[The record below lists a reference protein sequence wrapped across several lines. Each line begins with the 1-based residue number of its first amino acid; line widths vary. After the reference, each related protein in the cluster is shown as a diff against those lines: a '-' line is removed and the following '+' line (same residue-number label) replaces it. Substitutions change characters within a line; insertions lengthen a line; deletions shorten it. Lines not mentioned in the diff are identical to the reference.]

1 MAGKTQTSLTSLEL
15 LEAQIRAL
23 PDGTPQ
29 GAAWETAL
37 VGWVNG
43 GGHPDLVK
51 GWGWKQ
57 WPGRAKAGLPRIE
70 RGVDLIAEDR
80 AGRLVAIQAKFRN
93 DPDSPVRTGEV
104 QKFVGAYRKHFP
116 RRMLISN
123 ASSRARGIK
132 EAVGDTEAELV
143 LRTDLI
149 ESPFNWITA
158 KPVRTPKITP
168 LPFQK
173 EAAAAIKK
181 HLKDGG
187 RAQIVMA
194 CGSGKT
200 YTTLLAMEALGSK
213 RVLVLAPTLLLV
225 KQLRDE
231 WMRERTST
239 WATLAVCSDIGT
251 DEGDDSTHVSPGELG
266 SKPTTDPAVIASE
279 IKRFVQAK
287 LPYVVFG
294 TYASSARIATAQ
306 KKAGVPA
313 FDLVV
318 ADEAHRIAGAV
329 SKTDKGERAQ
339 RVVLDEKGIRAE
351 RRLFATATPRVY
363 GGDKKKDGEEIVLE
377 TMDDPAR
384 FGEEVY
390 KLTFQQAVDL
400 DRLVPYKLLVT
411 IVTDDEVKALIRDRA
426 YLDVDGK
433 KISTDDLAT
442 AIAVR
447 RAYKELGISR
457 VISYHGSIK
466 RARAFAQLVQEVKAP
481 GKTPEAECVT
491 GSMAVEDRKEALTRL
506 AQADGPYLITNARC
520 LTEGIDVPALDAVAF
535 ADPRRSQVDIVQAV
549 GRAMRKPRG
558 TTSKTTGYII
568 LPVFLSAEELK
579 DPESAVEG
587 TAFAPVLQVLRALKA
602 HDPYRATFF
611 AKILVEQ
618 EKHSLKQRSGID
630 EILKVSIG
638 MELNQ
643 ALARR
648 LEHAVQ
654 LRAVEVAADNF
665 EVWMELLQQYV
676 AREGHARV
684 PQTHVESNKKLGI
697 WVANVR
703 SKRREQLSPD
713 AVARLEDLGFIWD
726 VLEDQFE
733 RNFALF
739 ESFVMRRGNAQVPQR
754 HIEDGEKL
762 GQWVSVIRQ
771 RRNHLSPERIAR
783 LDMLGFSWDPFGER
797 FEDNFA
803 LLEIFVAREGHAR
816 VPMEHMEDGV
826 KLGSWVSHLRMS
838 RSKLSPEYSA
848 RLDGLGFVWD
858 ALGDSFERTF
868 ELLVQYVARE
878 GHAKVPPKHV
888 ESDQKLGS
896 WIRTLRSRR
905 SQLSASQIARIDQL
919 GFSWDPLGET
929 LARNYKL
936 LAQFVKREGHARV
949 SQDHVEA
956 GVRIGRWVASLRKNR
971 ENLDPDQLAR
981 LKEIGFV
988 WDALEDEFEQHFS
1001 LLEQFVAR
1009 EGHARVPQ
1017 RHVEDGKRLGQWVS
1031 VRRTRRNLLSPIRIA
1046 RLEKLGFSWD
1056 PFADAFDRGI
1066 ELLEKFTAREGHS
1079 AVRKGHIEDDFK
1091 LGAWVNRMRTTR
1103 KKLSPTRIAQ
1113 LDSLNFVWEPFD
1125 FAFERN
1131 LGLLANYAKRE
1142 GHVRIGSGHVEDGVN
1157 LGRWVVNLRKKR
1169 ERISPSRVAQLDAL
1183 GFVWDALDDRFESN
1197 IALLARYVAR
1207 EGHARVGHKHVED
1220 GVRLG
1225 TWVINLRRK
1234 RDQISPSRVAELDA
1248 LGFVWD
1254 AIDDNLERKI
1264 ALLAQFVS
1272 REGHAKVPHGHIESG
1287 VKIGTW
1293 LYNIRSNRITLSQD
1307 HVVRLKKLG
1316 VRFDPTI

>member
-1 MAGKTQTSLTSLEL
+1 MRTDLTSLER

-23 PDGTPQ
+23 PEGTPQ
-29 GAAWETAL
+29 GAAWEAAL

-132 EAVGDTEAELV
+132 EAVGDTEAEIV

-149 ESPFNWITA
+149 ESSYNWITA
-158 KPVRTPKITP
+158 KPVRPRKITP

-173 EAAAAIKK
+173 EAAAAIKN

-231 WMRERTST
+231 WMRERTSS

-266 SKPTTDPAVIASE
+266 SKPTTDPVVIASE
-279 IKRFVQAK
+279 IKRFVKAK

-294 TYASSARIATAQ
+294 TYASSARIAAAQ

-329 SKTDKGERAQ
+329 GKTDKGERAQ
-339 RVVLDEKGIRAE
+339 RVVLDEKGIRAD

-363 GGDKKKDGEEIVLE
+363 GGDRKKDGEEIVLE
-377 TMDDPAR
+377 SMDDPAR

-411 IVTDDEVKALIRDRA
+411 IVTDKEVEALIRDRA

-466 RARAFAQLVQEVKAP
+466 RARAFAQLVQDVKAP
-481 GKTPEAECVT
+481 GKAPETECVT

-506 AQADGPYLITNARC
+506 AQAEGPYLITNARC

-558 TTSKTTGYII
+558 TSSKTTGYII
-568 LPVFLSAEELK
+568 LPVFLSAEELT
-579 DPESAVEG
+579 DPEIAVEG

-611 AKILVEQ
+611 AKILLEQ
-618 EKHSLKQRSGID
+618 GKRQHKKGEGIN
-630 EILKVSIG
+630 EILEVSLG
-638 MELNQ
+638 KELGP
-643 ALARR
+643 ALAKR
-648 LEHAVQ
+648 LVAAVQ
-654 LRAVEVAADNF
+654 LRAIEVAADRF
-665 EVWMELLQQYV
+665 EFWVQSLIAWSKKHGHTNVPQNHGQLGRWLSHQRRDFVNKLLPQQRIKRLEELGVEWVPFDAIWERQYSLLV
-676 AREGHARV
+676 AFHAKHGHSQPPQRV
-684 PQTHVESNKKLGI
+684 PLGK
-697 WVANVR
+697 WATWQRNQ
-703 SKRREQLSPD
+703 KRQGLLPMD
-713 AVARLEDLGFIWD
+713 
-726 VLEDQFE
+726 
-733 RNFALF
+733 
-739 ESFVMRRGNAQVPQR
+739 
-754 HIEDGEKL
+754 
-762 GQWVSVIRQ
+762 RQ
-771 RRNHLSPERIAR
+771 I
-783 LDMLGFSWDPFGER
+783 
-797 FEDNFA
+797 
-803 LLEIFVAREGHAR
+803 
-816 VPMEHMEDGV
+816 
-826 KLGSWVSHLRMS
+826 K
-838 RSKLSPEYSA
+838 
-848 RLDGLGFVWD
+848 
-858 ALGDSFERTF
+858 
-868 ELLVQYVARE
+868 
-878 GHAKVPPKHV
+878 
-888 ESDQKLGS
+888 
-896 WIRTLRSRR
+896 
-905 SQLSASQIARIDQL
+905 
-919 GFSWDPLGET
+919 
-929 LARNYKL
+929 
-936 LAQFVKREGHARV
+936 
-949 SQDHVEA
+949 
-956 GVRIGRWVASLRKNR
+956 
-971 ENLDPDQLAR
+971 
-981 LKEIGFV
+981 
-988 WDALEDEFEQHFS
+988 
-1001 LLEQFVAR
+1001 
-1009 EGHARVPQ
+1009 
-1017 RHVEDGKRLGQWVS
+1017 
-1031 VRRTRRNLLSPIRIA
+1031 
-1046 RLEKLGFSWD
+1046 LEKV
-1056 PFADAFDRGI
+1056 
-1066 ELLEKFTAREGHS
+1066 E
-1079 AVRKGHIEDDFK
+1079 
-1091 LGAWVNRMRTTR
+1091 
-1103 KKLSPTRIAQ
+1103 
-1113 LDSLNFVWEPFD
+1113 FVWEPFD
-1125 FAFERN
+1125 DSWVKGVAALKKFSI
-1131 LGLLANYAKRE
+1131 RE
-1142 GHVRIGSGHVEDGVN
+1142 GHLRVPAKHKEGDVYLGPFVQKCRQERKAKQARMTSARIAE
-1157 LGRWVVNLRKKR
+1157 
-1169 ERISPSRVAQLDAL
+1169 LDVL
-1183 GFVWDALDDRFESN
+1183 GFVWDQGEAEF
-1197 IALLARYVAR
+1197 A
-1207 EGHARVGHKHVED
+1207 D
-1220 GVRLG
+1220 GIRA
-1225 TWVINLRRK
+1225 INSFK
-1234 RDQISPSRVAELDA
+1234 
-1248 LGFVWD
+1248 
-1254 AIDDNLERKI
+1254 
-1264 ALLAQFVS
+1264 S
-1272 REGHAKVPHGHIESG
+1272 REGNVQIPSRHVEQGFR
-1287 VKIGTW
+1287 IGKW
-1293 LYNIRSNRITLSQD
+1293 LQHRKTEFRAGKLD
-1307 HVVRLKKLG
+1307 KKRALRLKNLG
-1316 VRFDPTI
+1316 IRLS

>member
-1 MAGKTQTSLTSLEL
+1 MMPQNTPMRTDLTSLER

-29 GAAWETAL
+29 GAAWEAAL

-70 RGVDLIAEDR
+70 RGVDLIAVDR

-158 KPVRTPKITP
+158 KPVRPPKITP

-231 WMRERTST
+231 WIRERTST

-251 DEGDDSTHVSPGELG
+251 DEGDDSTHVAPGELG

-279 IKRFVQAK
+279 IKAFVKAK

-329 SKTDKGERAQ
+329 GKTDKGERAQ

-363 GGDKKKDGEEIVLE
+363 GGNKKKDSEEIVLE
-377 TMDDPAR
+377 SMDDPER

-481 GKTPEAECVT
+481 GKAPETECVT

-506 AQADGPYLITNARC
+506 AQAEGPYLITNARC

-558 TTSKTTGYII
+558 ATNKTTGYII
-568 LPVFLSAEELK
+568 LPVFLSQEELS
-579 DPESAVEG
+579 DPEAVVEG
-587 TAFAPVLQVLRALKA
+587 SAFAPVLQVLRALKA

-611 AKILVEQ
+611 AKILAEHGKRPASKVKDIHQ
-618 EKHSLKQRSGID
+618 ILTVSLTTALDR
-630 EILKVSIG
+630 
-638 MELNQ
+638 
-643 ALARR
+643 ALAKR
-648 LEHAVQ
+648 LVTAVQ
-654 LRAVEVAADNF
+654 LRAIEIGSDRFEFWFALLESFVARNGHAQVLQYHLESGVNLGSWVRTMRSNKKSLGQTQIDRLDSLGFVWSPHDDAFERNF
-665 EVWMELLQQYV
+665 EALRRFVWREGHAQIPKSHVEGKLKLGTWVSKARGKRSKLSPDQVARLEAIGFLWDVQDETFESRMTTLQAFV

-684 PQTHVESNKKLGI
+684 PQEHIEHGVKLGS
-697 WVANVR
+697 WVT
-703 SKRREQLSPD
+703 S
-713 AVARLEDLGFIWD
+713 
-726 VLEDQFE
+726 
-733 RNFALF
+733 
-739 ESFVMRRGNAQVPQR
+739 
-754 HIEDGEKL
+754 
-762 GQWVSVIRQ
+762 IRQ
-771 RRNHLSPERIAR
+771 RRSKLEPSQVVR
-783 LDMLGFSWDPFGER
+783 LNAIGFVWDVIDTQFQQKL
-797 FEDNFA
+797 D
-803 LLEIFVAREGHAR
+803 LLKQFVAREGHAL
-816 VPMEHMEDGV
+816 VPQDHVENGV
-826 KLGSWVSHLRMS
+826 KVGGWIANLRHRRS
-838 RSKLSPEYSA
+838 RLRSDQLAQLE
-848 RLDGLGFVWD
+848 GLGFVWNANESEFQRNM
-858 ALGDSFERTF
+858 ALLEDF
-868 ELLVQYVARE
+868 VAHE
-878 GHAKVPPKHV
+878 GHANVPDKVRVNGVNLGGWAQRLRARREALTPDQILRL
-888 ESDQKLGS
+888 ES
-896 WIRTLRSRR
+896 I
-905 SQLSASQIARIDQL
+905 
-919 GFSWDPLGET
+919 GFSWDPTGD
-929 LARNYKL
+929 AVRRNTAL
-936 LAQFVKREGHARV
+936 LA
-949 SQDHVEA
+949 
-956 GVRIGRWVASLRKNR
+956 
-971 ENLDPDQLAR
+971 
-981 LKEIGFV
+981 
-988 WDALEDEFEQHFS
+988 
-1001 LLEQFVAR
+1001 QFVAR
-1009 EGHARVPQ
+1009 EGHARVPAK
-1017 RHVEDGKRLGQWVS
+1017 HLEDGERLGGWVTS
-1031 VRRTRRNLLSPIRIA
+1031 LRSKKIRLNAEQLA
-1046 RLEKLGFSWD
+1046 RLE
-1056 PFADAFDRGI
+1056 
-1066 ELLEKFTAREGHS
+1066 E
-1079 AVRKGHIEDDFK
+1079 
-1091 LGAWVNRMRTTR
+1091 
-1103 KKLSPTRIAQ
+1103 
-1113 LDSLNFVWEPFD
+1113 
-1125 FAFERN
+1125 
-1131 LGLLANYAKRE
+1131 
-1142 GHVRIGSGHVEDGVN
+1142 
-1157 LGRWVVNLRKKR
+1157 
-1169 ERISPSRVAQLDAL
+1169 L
-1183 GFVWDALDDRFESN
+1183 GFVWDVLAEQFERNLAALQQ
-1197 IALLARYVAR
+1197 YVSR
-1207 EGHARVGHKHVED
+1207 EGHARVPQGHIED

-1225 TWVINLRRK
+1225 AWVNAMRTKPQRLNPGR
-1234 RDQISPSRVAELDA
+1234 
-1248 LGFVWD
+1248 
-1254 AIDDNLERKI
+1254 I
-1264 ALLAQFVS
+1264 A
-1272 REGHAKVPHGHIESG
+1272 
-1287 VKIGTW
+1287 
-1293 LYNIRSNRITLSQD
+1293 
-1307 HVVRLKKLG
+1307 RLNKLKFIWKAA
-1316 VRFDPTI
+1316 R

>member
-1 MAGKTQTSLTSLEL
+1 
-15 LEAQIRAL
+15 
-23 PDGTPQ
+23 
-29 GAAWETAL
+29 

-43 GGHPDLVK
+43 GGHPDLVR

-70 RGVDLIAEDR
+70 RGVDLIAQDR

-158 KPVRTPKITP
+158 RPVRPPKITP

-279 IKRFVQAK
+279 IKRFVKAK

-339 RVVLDEKGIRAE
+339 RVVLDEKSIRAE

-377 TMDDPAR
+377 SMDDPAR

-411 IVTDDEVKALIRDRA
+411 IVTDKEVEALIRDRA

-447 RAYKELGISR
+447 RAYTELGISR

-466 RARAFAQLVQEVKAP
+466 RARAFAELVQAVKAP
-481 GKTPEAECVT
+481 GKAPEAECVT

-506 AQADGPYLITNARC
+506 AQAEGPYLITNARC

-558 TTSKTTGYII
+558 ASSKTTGYII
-568 LPVFLSAEELK
+568 LPVFLSKADLK
-579 DPESAVEG
+579 DPETAVEAS
-587 TAFAPVLQVLRALKA
+587 AFAPVLQVLRALKA

-611 AKILVEQ
+611 AQILVEQ
-618 EKHSLKQRSGID
+618 GKRPHKKGEGID
-630 EILKVSIG
+630 EILQVSIG
-638 MELNQ
+638 KELDR
-643 ALARR
+643 ALAKR
-648 LEHAVQ
+648 LEQAVQ
-654 LRAVEVAADNF
+654 LRAVEVAADKFQKN
-665 EVWMELLQQYV
+665 VELL
-676 AREGHARV
+676 R
-684 PQTHVESNKKLGI
+684 
-697 WVANVR
+697 
-703 SKRREQLSPD
+703 
-713 AVARLEDLGFIWD
+713 
-726 VLEDQFE
+726 
-733 RNFALF
+733 
-739 ESFVMRRGNAQVPQR
+739 
-754 HIEDGEKL
+754 
-762 GQWVSVIRQ
+762 
-771 RRNHLSPERIAR
+771 
-783 LDMLGFSWDPFGER
+783 
-797 FEDNFA
+797 
-803 LLEIFVAREGHAR
+803 
-816 VPMEHMEDGV
+816 
-826 KLGSWVSHLRMS
+826 
-838 RSKLSPEYSA
+838 
-848 RLDGLGFVWD
+848 
-858 ALGDSFERTF
+858 
-868 ELLVQYVARE
+868 
-878 GHAKVPPKHV
+878 
-888 ESDQKLGS
+888 
-896 WIRTLRSRR
+896 
-905 SQLSASQIARIDQL
+905 
-919 GFSWDPLGET
+919 
-929 LARNYKL
+929 
-936 LAQFVKREGHARV
+936 QFVKREGHA
-949 SQDHVEA
+949 
-956 GVRIGRWVASLRKNR
+956 L
-971 ENLDPDQLAR
+971 
-981 LKEIGFV
+981 
-988 WDALEDEFEQHFS
+988 
-1001 LLEQFVAR
+1001 
-1009 EGHARVPQ
+1009 VPA
-1017 RHVEDGKRLGQWVS
+1017 QWV
-1031 VRRTRRNLLSPIRIA
+1031 
-1046 RLEKLGFSWD
+1046 
-1056 PFADAFDRGI
+1056 
-1066 ELLEKFTAREGHS
+1066 
-1079 AVRKGHIEDDFK
+1079 
-1091 LGAWVNRMRTTR
+1091 
-1103 KKLSPTRIAQ
+1103 
-1113 LDSLNFVWEPFD
+1113 
-1125 FAFERN
+1125 
-1131 LGLLANYAKRE
+1131 
-1142 GHVRIGSGHVEDGVN
+1142 
-1157 LGRWVVNLRKKR
+1157 
-1169 ERISPSRVAQLDAL
+1169 
-1183 GFVWDALDDRFESN
+1183 ES
-1197 IALLARYVAR
+1197 
-1207 EGHARVGHKHVED
+1207 

-1225 TWVINLRRK
+1225 GWVSSVRMSITTPHIELTLER
-1234 RDQISPSRVAELDA
+1234 IAELDA
-1248 LGFVWD
+1248 LGFVWQP
-1254 AIDDNLERKI
+1254 I
-1264 ALLAQFVS
+1264 AEHAWEQYFQALASFHS
-1272 REGHAKVPHGHIESG
+1272 REGHSRVPIRFRENGLKLGSWVNRIRDKSTVVTPVQKQRLDSLGFVWSVFDAHYERNIQLLRTFYAREGHSSVPQSWVEDGVSLGTWVSGLRSGNVKVSAAQREELESLEFIWDVREANFARYLSLLQQFHNREGHCDVPNDWVEDGVQLGAWVTGRRSRKSQLRGDWINALNELGFTWKVHDNKWESKFSLLKEYIKQTGSSNVPQKTIYRGIRLGAWVSNVRIRKDRLTENQVAALEAVGFSWVGREDTTEQFLTALRIFRDREGHCRVPGPWLEEGLKLGQWVNKIRQRREGLAPALVAALNEIGFSWNPLEDRWERNIDALRRYKKLHGHCRVPQKAIFEG
-1287 VKIGTW
+1287 VKLGIWVSRLRLVKETLPKQKIKELDQIG
-1293 LYNIRSNRITLSQD
+1293 
-1307 HVVRLKKLG
+1307 
-1316 VRFDPTI
+1316 FDWASRTTP

>member
-1 MAGKTQTSLTSLEL
+1 MPPNWHVMAQNSPMAVKTQTSLTSLER
-15 LEAQIRAL
+15 LEVQIRAL

-29 GAAWETAL
+29 GAAWEAAL

-70 RGVDLIAEDR
+70 RGVDLIAVDR

-149 ESPFNWITA
+149 ESPYNWITA
-158 KPVRTPKITP
+158 KPVRAPKITP

-279 IKRFVQAK
+279 IKAFVKAK

-329 SKTDKGERAQ
+329 GKTDKGERSQ

-363 GGDKKKDGEEIVLE
+363 GGDRKKDGEEIVLE
-377 TMDDPAR
+377 SMDDPAR

-411 IVTDDEVKALIRDRA
+411 IVTDDEVKALIRNRA

-481 GKTPEAECVT
+481 GKAPEAECVT

-506 AQADGPYLITNARC
+506 AQAEGPYLITNARC

-558 TTSKTTGYII
+558 ASVKTTGYII
-568 LPVFLSAEELK
+568 LPVFLSEEEMS
-579 DPESAVEG
+579 DPEAVVEG
-587 TAFAPVLQVLRALKA
+587 SAFAPVLQVLRALKA
-602 HDPYRATFF
+602 HDPHRATFF
-611 AKILVEQ
+611 A
-618 EKHSLKQRSGID
+618 
-630 EILKVSIG
+630 EILAEHGK
-638 MELNQ
+638 
-643 ALARR
+643 RR
-648 LEHAVQ
+648 LKRLDGIHEILEVSLGKQVNRELAQRLLHAVQ
-654 LRAVEVAADNF
+654 LRSIEVSASNF
-665 EVWMELLQQYV
+665 EVWLSRLKQFQSREGHTLVPDKWQEGGANLGAWVGNVRHRREKLTDSEVQALEDIGFVWSVVSLKQSRAVKALLSYLNREKNLLVPQQWKEEGFPLGSWVTTQRQKKAEGKLTAEEIRFLDDIGFAWNYLEHRFSIGITALTSFR
-676 AREGHARV
+676 AREGHTRV
-684 PQTHVESNKKLGI
+684 PRLHVEQDFKLGE
-697 WVANVR
+697 WVR
-703 SKRREQLSPD
+703 SKRMYWKMGALDPD
-713 AVARLEDLGFIWD
+713 EKA
-726 VLEDQFE
+726 
-733 RNFALF
+733 ALDTAG
-739 ESFVMRRGNAQVPQR
+739 M
-754 HIEDGEKL
+754 
-762 GQWVSVIRQ
+762 
-771 RRNHLSPERIAR
+771 
-783 LDMLGFSWDPFGER
+783 
-797 FEDNFA
+797 
-803 LLEIFVAREGHAR
+803 
-816 VPMEHMEDGV
+816 
-826 KLGSWVSHLRMS
+826 
-838 RSKLSPEYSA
+838 
-848 RLDGLGFVWD
+848 VWD
-858 ALGDSFERTF
+858 AWGENFEQG
-868 ELLVQYVARE
+868 LVALKNY
-878 GHAKVPPKHV
+878 
-888 ESDQKLGS
+888 
-896 WIRTLRSRR
+896 
-905 SQLSASQIARIDQL
+905 IART
-919 GFSWDPLGET
+919 GSPK
-929 LARNYKL
+929 A
-936 LAQFVKREGHARV
+936 
-949 SQDHVEA
+949 
-956 GVRIGRWVASLRKNR
+956 
-971 ENLDPDQLAR
+971 
-981 LKEIGFV
+981 
-988 WDALEDEFEQHFS
+988 
-1001 LLEQFVAR
+1001 
-1009 EGHARVPQ
+1009 PQ
-1017 RHVEDGKRLGQWVS
+1017 RHVEDGFPLGNWINKRRMDRKFNRLDP
-1031 VRRTRRNLLSPIRIA
+1031 RHIA
-1046 RLEKLGFSWD
+1046 AL
-1056 PFADAFDRGI
+1056 DA
-1066 ELLEKFTAREGHS
+1066 
-1079 AVRKGHIEDDFK
+1079 
-1091 LGAWVNRMRTTR
+1091 
-1103 KKLSPTRIAQ
+1103 
-1113 LDSLNFVWEPFD
+1113 LNFVWAEKK
-1125 FAFERN
+1125 
-1131 LGLLANYAKRE
+1131 G
-1142 GHVRIGSGHVEDGVN
+1142 RI
-1157 LGRWVVNLRKKR
+1157 
-1169 ERISPSRVAQLDAL
+1169 AQD
-1183 GFVWDALDDRFESN
+1183 
-1197 IALLARYVAR
+1197 
-1207 EGHARVGHKHVED
+1207 
-1220 GVRLG
+1220 
-1225 TWVINLRRK
+1225 
-1234 RDQISPSRVAELDA
+1234 
-1248 LGFVWD
+1248 
-1254 AIDDNLERKI
+1254 
-1264 ALLAQFVS
+1264 
-1272 REGHAKVPHGHIESG
+1272 
-1287 VKIGTW
+1287 
-1293 LYNIRSNRITLSQD
+1293 
-1307 HVVRLKKLG
+1307 
-1316 VRFDPTI
+1316 

>member
-1 MAGKTQTSLTSLEL
+1 MRTDLTSLER

-29 GAAWETAL
+29 GAAWEAAL

-70 RGVDLIAEDR
+70 RGVDLIAVDR

-104 QKFVGAYRKHFP
+104 QKFVGAYRRHFP

-149 ESPFNWITA
+149 ESPYNWITT
-158 KPVRTPKITP
+158 KPMRPPKITP

-251 DEGDDSTHVSPGELG
+251 DEGDDSTHVSPSELG
-266 SKPTTDPAVIASE
+266 SKPTTDPAKIAAE
-279 IKRFVQAK
+279 IRQFVKAK
-287 LPYVVFG
+287 LPYVIFG

-329 SKTDKGERAQ
+329 GKTDKGERAQ
-339 RVVLDEKGIRAE
+339 RVVLDENGIRAE

-363 GGDKKKDGEEIVLE
+363 GGDRKKDGEEIVLE
-377 TMDDPAR
+377 SMDDPKR

-411 IVTDDEVKALIRDRA
+411 IVTDDEVQALIRDRA

-433 KISTDDLAT
+433 KITTDDLAT

-466 RARAFAQLVQEVKAP
+466 RARAFAQLVQDVKAP
-481 GKTPEAECVT
+481 GKAPEAECVT

-558 TTSKTTGYII
+558 TSSKTTGYII
-568 LPVFLSAEELK
+568 LPVFLSAEELE
-579 DPESAVEG
+579 DPEAIVEG
-587 TAFAPVLQVLRALKA
+587 SAFAPVLQVLRALKA

-611 AKILVEQ
+611 AKILAEQ
-618 EKHSLKQRSGID
+618 GARPHKKSDGISAVLEISLGQHLDR
-630 EILKVSIG
+630 
-638 MELNQ
+638 ELTKKIT
-643 ALARR
+643 
-648 LEHAVQ
+648 EAVQ
-654 LRAVEVAADNF
+654 LRAVEVAADRFLYWLEVLRGFNAREGHTLVPALHKENGLRLGRWVNEVRTGGPSRLSATQIEELNSIGFIWDVRDQTFQENF
-665 EVWMELLQQYV
+665 LFLQRFV
-676 AREGHARV
+676 EREGHARV
-684 PQTHVESNKKLGI
+684 PSKHIEGGFRLGGWLNTLRGSKSNLPLERIAKLEAIGFTWNMNEYEFEKKLALLHKFKLREGHTNVPQRHFEESVALGT
-697 WVANVR
+697 WVQSMR
-703 SKRREQLSPD
+703 QMQDQLSPSQIERLNGIGFEWRAKDPLYRKHLELLGDYVAQKGD
-713 AVARLEDLGFIWD
+713 ANVPTDYVVGDIRLGAWITKMRSRRSELRPETLMALEDLGMVWDARARGFERNFSLLKQFAAREGHVRVPYDHLEGGTQIGSWVSSLRRKRHLLDSEKLARLESIGFIWD
-726 VLEDQFE
+726 ATVDIFE
-733 RNFALF
+733 RNFALLT
-739 ESFVMRRGNAQVPQR
+739 N
-754 HIEDGEKL
+754 
-762 GQWVSVIRQ
+762 
-771 RRNHLSPERIAR
+771 
-783 LDMLGFSWDPFGER
+783 
-797 FEDNFA
+797 
-803 LLEIFVAREGHAR
+803 FVAREKHAL
-816 VPMEHMEDGV
+816 VPYRHQENGIDI
-826 KLGSWVSHLRMS
+826 GSWVGRLR
-838 RSKLSPEYSA
+838 RNRGLLSP
-848 RLDGLGFVWD
+848 D
-858 ALGDSFERTF
+858 
-868 ELLVQYVARE
+868 
-878 GHAKVPPKHV
+878 
-888 ESDQKLGS
+888 
-896 WIRTLRSRR
+896 
-905 SQLSASQIARIDQL
+905 QIAR
-919 GFSWDPLGET
+919 
-929 LARNYKL
+929 
-936 LAQFVKREGHARV
+936 
-949 SQDHVEA
+949 
-956 GVRIGRWVASLRKNR
+956 
-971 ENLDPDQLAR
+971 
-981 LKEIGFV
+981 
-988 WDALEDEFEQHFS
+988 
-1001 LLEQFVAR
+1001 
-1009 EGHARVPQ
+1009 
-1017 RHVEDGKRLGQWVS
+1017 
-1031 VRRTRRNLLSPIRIA
+1031 LS
-1046 RLEKLGFSWD
+1046 
-1056 PFADAFDRGI
+1056 
-1066 ELLEKFTAREGHS
+1066 
-1079 AVRKGHIEDDFK
+1079 
-1091 LGAWVNRMRTTR
+1091 
-1103 KKLSPTRIAQ
+1103 
-1113 LDSLNFVWEPFD
+1113 
-1125 FAFERN
+1125 
-1131 LGLLANYAKRE
+1131 
-1142 GHVRIGSGHVEDGVN
+1142 
-1157 LGRWVVNLRKKR
+1157 
-1169 ERISPSRVAQLDAL
+1169 AL
-1183 GFVWDALDDRFESN
+1183 GFVWRIRIMGGPTS
-1197 IALLARYVAR
+1197 
-1207 EGHARVGHKHVED
+1207 KK
-1220 GVRLG
+1220 
-1225 TWVINLRRK
+1225 RK
-1234 RDQISPSRVAELDA
+1234 D
-1248 LGFVWD
+1248 
-1254 AIDDNLERKI
+1254 
-1264 ALLAQFVS
+1264 
-1272 REGHAKVPHGHIESG
+1272 
-1287 VKIGTW
+1287 
-1293 LYNIRSNRITLSQD
+1293 
-1307 HVVRLKKLG
+1307 
-1316 VRFDPTI
+1316 

>member
-1 MAGKTQTSLTSLEL
+1 MGHQRLTHLMPPNWHVMAQNSPMAVKTQTSLTSLER

-29 GAAWETAL
+29 GAAWEAAL

-70 RGVDLIAEDR
+70 RGVDLIAVDR

-143 LRTDLI
+143 LRTHLI

-158 KPVRTPKITP
+158 KPVRPPKITP

-279 IKRFVQAK
+279 IKAFLKAK

-294 TYASSARIATAQ
+294 TYASSARIAAAQ

-329 SKTDKGERAQ
+329 GKTDKGERAQ

-377 TMDDPAR
+377 SMDDPAR

-481 GKTPEAECVT
+481 GKAPEAECVT

-506 AQADGPYLITNARC
+506 AQAAGPYLITNARC

-558 TTSKTTGYII
+558 TSRKATGYII
-568 LPVFLSAEELK
+568 LPVFLSKADLK
-579 DPESAVEG
+579 DPETAVKAS
-587 TAFAPVLQVLRALKA
+587 AFAPVLQVLRALKA

-611 AKILVEQ
+611 AQILASERQGRQNKGEGITQILQVSVGKELDRALAKRLEQAVELRSV
-618 EKHSLKQRSGID
+618 EVSADSFTFWIELLKAYADREGDTDVPSRWVEAGHNLGEWVGGVRSGNIIIDNDRKSLLESVGFIWNARLTRFSAYLTELRVFKAKHGHTKVPVDSMQNGLRLGIWTRHLRRGSLKINDAQRS
-630 EILKVSIG
+630 
-638 MELNQ
+638 ELNQ
-643 ALARR
+643 MGFTWNLSDEEFDRR
-648 LEHAVQ
+648 LRILRSYRLKYGHSQVPFSWVEDDVQ
-654 LRAVEVAADNF
+654 LGSWVNTIRTGRITLTTEQRQLLDDLDFVWNVRESSFLKGLKSLERFKLREGHVKVPRKWVEGDFKLGDWVVVLRTRRDKLSIENQSALNQLGF
-665 EVWMELLQQYV
+665 EWNPRSNRWETGFRSLQ
-676 AREGHARV
+676 AFALREGHARV
-684 PQTHVESNKKLGI
+684 PDK
-697 WVANVR
+697 W
-703 SKRREQLSPD
+703 
-713 AVARLEDLGFIWD
+713 
-726 VLEDQFE
+726 
-733 RNFALF
+733 
-739 ESFVMRRGNAQVPQR
+739 
-754 HIEDGEKL
+754 IE
-762 GQWVSVIRQ
+762 
-771 RRNHLSPERIAR
+771 
-783 LDMLGFSWDPFGER
+783 
-797 FEDNFA
+797 
-803 LLEIFVAREGHAR
+803 EG
-816 VPMEHMEDGV
+816 
-826 KLGSWVSHLRMS
+826 
-838 RSKLSPEYSA
+838 Y
-848 RLDGLGFVWD
+848 
-858 ALGDSFERTF
+858 
-868 ELLVQYVARE
+868 
-878 GHAKVPPKHV
+878 
-888 ESDQKLGS
+888 
-896 WIRTLRSRR
+896 
-905 SQLSASQIARIDQL
+905 
-919 GFSWDPLGET
+919 
-929 LARNYKL
+929 N
-936 LAQFVKREGHARV
+936 
-949 SQDHVEA
+949 
-956 GVRIGRWVASLRKNR
+956 
-971 ENLDPDQLAR
+971 
-981 LKEIGFV
+981 
-988 WDALEDEFEQHFS
+988 
-1001 LLEQFVAR
+1001 
-1009 EGHARVPQ
+1009 
-1017 RHVEDGKRLGQWVS
+1017 
-1031 VRRTRRNLLSPIRIA
+1031 
-1046 RLEKLGFSWD
+1046 
-1056 PFADAFDRGI
+1056 
-1066 ELLEKFTAREGHS
+1066 
-1079 AVRKGHIEDDFK
+1079 
-1091 LGAWVNRMRTTR
+1091 LGAWVGKVRS
-1103 KKLSPTRIAQ
+1103 KAKSGGLSPDQVER
-1113 LDSLNFVWEPFD
+1113 LN
-1125 FAFERN
+1125 
-1131 LGLLANYAKRE
+1131 K
-1142 GHVRIGSGHVEDGVN
+1142 IGM
-1157 LGRWVVNLRKKR
+1157 L
-1169 ERISPSRVAQLDAL
+1169 
-1183 GFVWDALDDRFESN
+1183 WDASTLRNVRSRQSN
-1197 IALLARYVAR
+1197 
-1207 EGHARVGHKHVED
+1207 D
-1220 GVRLG
+1220 
-1225 TWVINLRRK
+1225 
-1234 RDQISPSRVAELDA
+1234 SR
-1248 LGFVWD
+1248 
-1254 AIDDNLERKI
+1254 
-1264 ALLAQFVS
+1264 
-1272 REGHAKVPHGHIESG
+1272 
-1287 VKIGTW
+1287 
-1293 LYNIRSNRITLSQD
+1293 
-1307 HVVRLKKLG
+1307 
-1316 VRFDPTI
+1316 

>member
-1 MAGKTQTSLTSLEL
+1 MPPNWHVMAQNSRMPRKTQTSLTSLER

-29 GAAWETAL
+29 GAAWEAAL

-70 RGVDLIAEDR
+70 RGVDLIAVDR

-149 ESPFNWITA
+149 ESLYNWITA
-158 KPVRTPKITP
+158 KPVRPPKITP

-173 EAAAAIKK
+173 DAAAAIKK

-266 SKPTTDPAVIASE
+266 SKPTTDPAKIAAE
-279 IKRFVQAK
+279 IKQFVKAK

-306 KKAGVPA
+306 KEAGVPA

-363 GGDKKKDGEEIVLE
+363 GGDRKKDGEEIVLE
-377 TMDDPAR
+377 SMDDPAR

-442 AIAVR
+442 AIAIR

-481 GKTPEAECVT
+481 GKAPEAECVT

-506 AQADGPYLITNARC
+506 AQAEGPYLITNARC

-558 TTSKTTGYII
+558 ASSKTTGYII
-568 LPVFLSAEELK
+568 LPVFLSKADLK
-579 DPESAVEG
+579 DPEAAVEAS
-587 TAFAPVLQVLRALKA
+587 AFAPVLQVLRALKA

-611 AKILVEQ
+611 AQILVERG
-618 EKHSLKQRSGID
+618 KRSHKQGDGID
-630 EILKVSIG
+630 EILEVSIG
-638 MELNQ
+638 KELDR
-643 ALARR
+643 ALAKR
-648 LEHAVQ
+648 LERAVQ
-654 LRAVEVAADNF
+654 FRTLEVAAD
-665 EVWMELLQQYV
+665 
-676 AREGHARV
+676 R
-684 PQTHVESNKKLGI
+684 
-697 WVANVR
+697 
-703 SKRREQLSPD
+703 
-713 AVARLEDLGFIWD
+713 
-726 VLEDQFE
+726 FE
-733 RNFALF
+733 RNFQL
-739 ESFVMRRGNAQVPQR
+739 
-754 HIEDGEKL
+754 L
-762 GQWVSVIRQ
+762 T
-771 RRNHLSPERIAR
+771 
-783 LDMLGFSWDPFGER
+783 R
-797 FEDNFA
+797 FRE
-803 LLEIFVAREGHAR
+803 REGHLDIPAL
-816 VPMEHMEDGV
+816 HIEDGV
-826 KLGSWVSHLRMS
+826 KLGRWVGKIRARRINL
-838 RSKLSPEYSA
+838 SKAQLVA
-848 RLDGLGFVWD
+848 LNLLGFVWD
-858 ALGDSFERTF
+858 PLDDHFSRNLALLKKYF
-868 ELLVQYVARE
+868 ARE
-878 GHAKVPPKHV
+878 GTFQMSPGHLEDGV
-888 ESDQKLGS
+888 KLQIWVSG
-896 WIRTLRSRR
+896 IRSRR
-905 SQLSASQIARIDQL
+905 SRMEPDRIAALDAINFTWNPRDEWFNEGFTRMMQFFKEQGHCRVPQKHNLDNFKLGQWVAVARRSFHTGALSEAKIDALTKIGFSWTPYEEDFSRGLALLRKWVQIHGHGDVPRPARID
-919 GFSWDPLGET
+919 GFPLGKWVEKRRSHSKQGSEPNRKDALSEAGMIWDVYEYRFNERLKVLENWLKGHEEAELTRYLEIDGIRIGAWVRKLQSSAAKGQLPEDNITVLRRIGLT
-929 LARNYKL
+929 LQPPHLDAFARGFEALKSY
-936 LAQFVKREGHARV
+936 QKREGHARV
-949 SQDHVEA
+949 VRDHVE
-956 GVRIGRWVASLRKNR
+956 GDV
-971 ENLDPDQLAR
+971 
-981 LKEIGFV
+981 
-988 WDALEDEFEQHFS
+988 
-1001 LLEQFVAR
+1001 
-1009 EGHARVPQ
+1009 
-1017 RHVEDGKRLGQWVS
+1017 RLGQWLNTK
-1031 VRRTRRNLLSPIRIA
+1031 RH
-1046 RLEKLGFSWD
+1046 
-1056 PFADAFDRGI
+1056 AF
-1066 ELLEKFTAREGHS
+1066 
-1079 AVRKGHIEDDFK
+1079 RKGK
-1091 LGAWVNRMRTTR
+1091 LP
-1103 KKLSPTRIAQ
+1103 KAQ
-1113 LDSLNFVWEPFD
+1113 
-1125 FAFERN
+1125 
-1131 LGLLANYAKRE
+1131 
-1142 GHVRIGSGHVEDGVN
+1142 I
-1157 LGRWVVNLRKKR
+1157 
-1169 ERISPSRVAQLDAL
+1169 DAL
-1183 GFVWDALDDRFESN
+1183 KSIG
-1197 IALLARYVAR
+1197 
-1207 EGHARVGHKHVED
+1207 
-1220 GVRLG
+1220 
-1225 TWVINLRRK
+1225 
-1234 RDQISPSRVAELDA
+1234 
-1248 LGFVWD
+1248 
-1254 AIDDNLERKI
+1254 AI
-1264 ALLAQFVS
+1264 
-1272 REGHAKVPHGHIESG
+1272 
-1287 VKIGTW
+1287 
-1293 LYNIRSNRITLSQD
+1293 
-1307 HVVRLKKLG
+1307 
-1316 VRFDPTI
+1316 

>member
-1 MAGKTQTSLTSLEL
+1 LER

-29 GAAWETAL
+29 GAAWEAAL

-70 RGVDLIAEDR
+70 RGVDLIAVDR

-158 KPVRTPKITP
+158 KPVRPPKITP

-231 WMRERTST
+231 WMRERTNA

-279 IKRFVQAK
+279 IKAFVKAK

-329 SKTDKGERAQ
+329 GKTDKGERAQ

-377 TMDDPAR
+377 SMDDSAR

-411 IVTDDEVKALIRDRA
+411 IVTDKEVEALIRDRV
-426 YLDVDGK
+426 YLDVDGE

-481 GKTPEAECVT
+481 GKVPEAECVT

-506 AQADGPYLITNARC
+506 AQAEGPYLITNARC

-558 TTSKTTGYII
+558 ASTKTTGYII
-568 LPVFLSAEELK
+568 LPVFLSAEELT
-579 DPESAVEG
+579 DPEIAVEG

-618 EKHSLKQRSGID
+618 GKRPHKKGEGIG
-630 EILKVSIG
+630 EILQVSIG
-638 MELNQ
+638 KELDR
-643 ALARR
+643 ALAKR
-648 LEHAVQ
+648 LEQAFE
-654 LRAVEVAADNF
+654 LRAVAVSADRF
-665 EVWMELLQQYV
+665 DYWLSLLRLFV
-676 AREGHARV
+676 HREGHARV
-684 PQTHVESNKKLGI
+684 PVLHLEEARPLGS
-697 WVANVR
+697 WVHKIRTGHYNTT
-703 SKRREQLSPD
+703 REQKTLL
-713 AVARLEDLGFIWD
+713 ANIGFVWD
-726 VLEDQFE
+726 SHGETFE
-733 RNFALF
+733 QN
-739 ESFVMRRGNAQVPQR
+739 M
-754 HIEDGEKL
+754 I
-762 GQWVSVIRQ
+762 
-771 RRNHLSPERIAR
+771 
-783 LDMLGFSWDPFGER
+783 
-797 FEDNFA
+797 
-803 LLEIFVAREGHAR
+803 LLEGFVAREGHAR
-816 VPMEHMEDGV
+816 VPSKHIEKGE
-826 KLGSWVSHLRMS
+826 KLGVWINGVRGKRDTLDSDRTI
-838 RSKLSPEYSA
+838 
-848 RLDGLGFVWD
+848 RLEALGFVWNILD
-858 ALGDSFERTF
+858 EAFERNIT
-868 ELLVQYVARE
+868 LLERFVARE
-878 GHAKVPPKHV
+878 GHVRVPIKHV
-888 ESDQKLGS
+888 EDGVQLGK
-896 WIRTLRSRR
+896 WINKQRSRR
-905 SQLSASQIARIDQL
+905 DTL
-919 GFSWDPLGET
+919 GPERT
-929 LARNYKL
+929 
-936 LAQFVKREGHARV
+936 
-949 SQDHVEA
+949 
-956 GVRIGRWVASLRKNR
+956 
-971 ENLDPDQLAR
+971 AR
-981 LKEIGFV
+981 LEALGFV
-988 WDALEDEFEQHFS
+988 WNILDETFERNIT
-1001 LLEQFVAR
+1001 LLERFVAR
-1009 EGHARVPQ
+1009 EGHARVPKSHIEQ
-1017 RHVEDGKRLGQWVS
+1017 GIALGKWISHTRTGRNRRNPDQIARLDNLGFTWGILDANFEKKLTMLEQFISREGHARVPKSYEVDNVKLGQWVGTL
-1031 VRRTRRNLLSPIRIA
+1031 RTGKEALTPERIV
-1046 RLEKLGFSWD
+1046 RLE
-1056 PFADAFDRGI
+1056 
-1066 ELLEKFTAREGHS
+1066 
-1079 AVRKGHIEDDFK
+1079 
-1091 LGAWVNRMRTTR
+1091 
-1103 KKLSPTRIAQ
+1103 
-1113 LDSLNFVWEPFD
+1113 
-1125 FAFERN
+1125 
-1131 LGLLANYAKRE
+1131 
-1142 GHVRIGSGHVEDGVN
+1142 
-1157 LGRWVVNLRKKR
+1157 
-1169 ERISPSRVAQLDAL
+1169 AL
-1183 GFVWDALDDRFESN
+1183 GFVWNAHGDRFEQN
-1197 IALLARYVAR
+1197 MVLLERFAAR
-1207 EGHARVGHKHVED
+1207 EGHARVPVKHVEGEANLGSWAASLRQRREQLD
-1220 GVRLG
+1220 PEVVARLEK
-1225 TWVINLRRK
+1225 I
-1234 RDQISPSRVAELDA
+1234 
-1248 LGFVWD
+1248 GFVWD
-1254 AIDDNLERKI
+1254 MGA
-1264 ALLAQFVS
+1264 
-1272 REGHAKVPHGHIESG
+1272 AK
-1287 VKIGTW
+1287 
-1293 LYNIRSNRITLSQD
+1293 L
-1307 HVVRLKKLG
+1307 
-1316 VRFDPTI
+1316 

>member
-1 MAGKTQTSLTSLEL
+1 MAGKTQKSLTSLER

-29 GAAWETAL
+29 GAAWEAAL

-70 RGVDLIAEDR
+70 RGVDLIAVDR

-149 ESPFNWITA
+149 ESLYNWMTA
-158 KPVRTPKITP
+158 KPVRPPKITP

-231 WMRERTST
+231 WMRERTNA

-279 IKRFVQAK
+279 IKAFVKAK

-329 SKTDKGERAQ
+329 GKTDKGERAQ
-339 RVVLDEKGIRAE
+339 RVVLNEKGIRAE

-363 GGDKKKDGEEIVLE
+363 GGDRKKDGEEVVLE
-377 TMDDPAR
+377 SMDDPAR

-466 RARAFAQLVQEVKAP
+466 RARAFAQLVQDVKAP
-481 GKTPEAECVT
+481 GKAPEAECVT

-506 AQADGPYLITNARC
+506 AKAEGPYLITNARC

-558 TTSKTTGYII
+558 TSSKSTGYII
-568 LPVFLSAEELK
+568 LPVFLSEEDLT
-579 DPESAVEG
+579 DPETVVESS
-587 TAFAPVLQVLRALKA
+587 AFAPVLQVLRALKA

-611 AKILVEQ
+611 AKILVE
-618 EKHSLKQRSGID
+618 KGRQRQPTSDGIGQ
-630 EILKVSIG
+630 ILEVSIG
-638 MELNQ
+638 KALSP
-643 ALARR
+643 ALAKQ
-648 LEHAVQ
+648 LEQSVQ
-654 LRAVEVAADNF
+654 LRAIEVAADSF
-665 EVWMELLQQYV
+665 SFWAHLFAQFVQ
-676 AREGHARV
+676 REGHPLV
-684 PQTHVESNKKLGI
+684 P
-697 WVANVR
+697 
-703 SKRREQLSPD
+703 RRFKEGK
-713 AVARLEDLGFIWD
+713 AA
-726 VLEDQFE
+726 
-733 RNFALF
+733 
-739 ESFVMRRGNAQVPQR
+739 
-754 HIEDGEKL
+754 L
-762 GQWVSVIRQ
+762 GQWVSNTRSNRNRISLEQAIELDESGFVWDFDEYQQ
-771 RRNHLSPERIAR
+771 REYMQKLTDFYKIYGHSDVPQRHKIGSINLGLWVSNLRKRRGKLSANQLNSLESINFKWNVPSDTFDAR
-783 LDMLGFSWDPFGER
+783 LQ
-797 FEDNFA
+797 
-803 LLEIFVAREGHAR
+803 LLKEFKAREGHLDVPGDHVEKGIRLGRWVKNTR
-816 VPMEHMEDGV
+816 VI
-826 KLGSWVSHLRMS
+826 KSTL
-838 RSKLSPEYSA
+838 SKEKVAQLNN
-848 RLDGLGFVWD
+848 LGFVWGVF
-858 ALGDSFERTF
+858 AARYQ
-868 ELLVQYVARE
+868 QY
-878 GHAKVPPKHV
+878 
-888 ESDQKLGS
+888 
-896 WIRTLRSRR
+896 
-905 SQLSASQIARIDQL
+905 
-919 GFSWDPLGET
+919 
-929 LARNYKL
+929 L
-936 LAQFVKREGHARV
+936 LALTVFRKREGHALV
-949 SQDHVEA
+949 
-956 GVRIGRWVASLRKNR
+956 
-971 ENLDPDQLAR
+971 PAR
-981 LKEIGFV
+981 HKEGDV
-988 WDALEDEFEQHFS
+988 
-1001 LLEQFVAR
+1001 
-1009 EGHARVPQ
+1009 
-1017 RHVEDGKRLGQWVS
+1017 
-1031 VRRTRRNLLSPIRIA
+1031 N
-1046 RLEKLGFSWD
+1046 
-1056 PFADAFDRGI
+1056 
-1066 ELLEKFTAREGHS
+1066 
-1079 AVRKGHIEDDFK
+1079 
-1091 LGAWVNRMRTTR
+1091 LGAWVSRIR
-1103 KKLSPTRIAQ
+1103 KDKSDLSPAEVLA
-1113 LDSLNFVWEPFD
+1113 LDSLDFEWEPLQVQWAANMLLLRA
-1125 FAFERN
+1125 FAR
-1131 LGLLANYAKRE
+1131 RE
-1142 GHVRIGSGHVEDGVN
+1142 GH
-1157 LGRWVVNLRKKR
+1157 
-1169 ERISPSRVAQLDAL
+1169 
-1183 GFVWDALDDRFESN
+1183 
-1197 IALLARYVAR
+1197 LLVPAR
-1207 EGHARVGHKHVED
+1207 HKEQ
-1220 GVRLG
+1220 GQSLG
-1225 TWVINLRRK
+1225 TWVQGLRYLRSKLSDGRIKELNEIGFIWEPADYLWAKHLSALVEFHRVEGHAQVTRNFSVNGLALGSWVRNLRKRK
-1234 RDQISPSRVAELDA
+1234 SLLTRDQIATLDS
-1248 LGFVWD
+1248 LGFMW
-1254 AIDDNLERKI
+1254 ALKQGERPK
-1264 ALLAQFVS
+1264 
-1272 REGHAKVPHGHIESG
+1272 RKVF
-1287 VKIGTW
+1287 T
-1293 LYNIRSNRITLSQD
+1293 
-1307 HVVRLKKLG
+1307 
-1316 VRFDPTI
+1316 

>member
-1 MAGKTQTSLTSLEL
+1 MEGKIQKSLTSLER

-29 GAAWETAL
+29 GAAWEAAL

-93 DPDSPVRTGEV
+93 DPDSPVKTGEV

-149 ESPFNWITA
+149 ESLYNWITA
-158 KPVRTPKITP
+158 KPVRPPKITP

-266 SKPTTDPAVIASE
+266 SKPTTDPAKIAAE
-279 IKRFVQAK
+279 IRQFVKAK
-287 LPYVVFG
+287 LPYVIFG

-329 SKTDKGERAQ
+329 GKTDKGERAQ

-377 TMDDPAR
+377 SMDDPAR

-411 IVTDDEVKALIRDRA
+411 IVTDKEVEALIRDRA

-481 GKTPEAECVT
+481 GKAPEAECVI

-506 AQADGPYLITNARC
+506 AQAAGPYLITNARC

-558 TTSKTTGYII
+558 TSRKATGYII
-568 LPVFLSAEELK
+568 LPVFLSKADLK
-579 DPESAVEG
+579 DPETAVKAS
-587 TAFAPVLQVLRALKA
+587 AFAPVLQVLRALKA

-611 AKILVEQ
+611 AQILASERQGRQNKGEGITQILQVSVGKELDRALAKRLEQAVELRSV
-618 EKHSLKQRSGID
+618 EVSADSFTFWIELLKAYADREGDTDVPSRWVEAGHNLGEWVGGVRSGNIIIDNDRKSLLESVGFIWNARLTRFSAYLTELRAFKAKHGHTKVPVDSMQNGLRLGIWTRHLRRGSLKINDAQRS
-630 EILKVSIG
+630 
-638 MELNQ
+638 ELNQ
-643 ALARR
+643 MGFTWNLSDEEFDRR
-648 LEHAVQ
+648 LRILRSYRLKYGHSQVPFSWVEDDVQ
-654 LRAVEVAADNF
+654 LGSWVNTIRTGRITLTTEQRQLLDDLDFVWNVRESSFLKGLKSLERFKLREGHVKVPRKWVEGDFKLGDWVVVLRTRRDKLSIENQSALNQLGF
-665 EVWMELLQQYV
+665 EWNPRSNRWETGFRSLQ
-676 AREGHARV
+676 AFALREGHARV
-684 PQTHVESNKKLGI
+684 PDK
-697 WVANVR
+697 W
-703 SKRREQLSPD
+703 
-713 AVARLEDLGFIWD
+713 
-726 VLEDQFE
+726 
-733 RNFALF
+733 
-739 ESFVMRRGNAQVPQR
+739 
-754 HIEDGEKL
+754 IE
-762 GQWVSVIRQ
+762 
-771 RRNHLSPERIAR
+771 
-783 LDMLGFSWDPFGER
+783 
-797 FEDNFA
+797 
-803 LLEIFVAREGHAR
+803 EG
-816 VPMEHMEDGV
+816 
-826 KLGSWVSHLRMS
+826 
-838 RSKLSPEYSA
+838 Y
-848 RLDGLGFVWD
+848 
-858 ALGDSFERTF
+858 
-868 ELLVQYVARE
+868 
-878 GHAKVPPKHV
+878 
-888 ESDQKLGS
+888 
-896 WIRTLRSRR
+896 
-905 SQLSASQIARIDQL
+905 
-919 GFSWDPLGET
+919 
-929 LARNYKL
+929 N
-936 LAQFVKREGHARV
+936 
-949 SQDHVEA
+949 
-956 GVRIGRWVASLRKNR
+956 
-971 ENLDPDQLAR
+971 
-981 LKEIGFV
+981 
-988 WDALEDEFEQHFS
+988 
-1001 LLEQFVAR
+1001 
-1009 EGHARVPQ
+1009 
-1017 RHVEDGKRLGQWVS
+1017 
-1031 VRRTRRNLLSPIRIA
+1031 
-1046 RLEKLGFSWD
+1046 
-1056 PFADAFDRGI
+1056 
-1066 ELLEKFTAREGHS
+1066 
-1079 AVRKGHIEDDFK
+1079 
-1091 LGAWVNRMRTTR
+1091 LGAWVGKVRS
-1103 KKLSPTRIAQ
+1103 KAKSGGLSPDQVER
-1113 LDSLNFVWEPFD
+1113 LN
-1125 FAFERN
+1125 
-1131 LGLLANYAKRE
+1131 K
-1142 GHVRIGSGHVEDGVN
+1142 IGM
-1157 LGRWVVNLRKKR
+1157 L
-1169 ERISPSRVAQLDAL
+1169 
-1183 GFVWDALDDRFESN
+1183 WDASTLRNVRSRKSN
-1197 IALLARYVAR
+1197 
-1207 EGHARVGHKHVED
+1207 D
-1220 GVRLG
+1220 
-1225 TWVINLRRK
+1225 
-1234 RDQISPSRVAELDA
+1234 SR
-1248 LGFVWD
+1248 
-1254 AIDDNLERKI
+1254 
-1264 ALLAQFVS
+1264 
-1272 REGHAKVPHGHIESG
+1272 
-1287 VKIGTW
+1287 
-1293 LYNIRSNRITLSQD
+1293 
-1307 HVVRLKKLG
+1307 
-1316 VRFDPTI
+1316 